1 MTTSTLA
8 APTVAEA
15 PTAAPRAALTN
26 QDRCDACGAQA
37 YVAATVKGSELLY
50 CGHHATKFEAKLKP
64 LASIWHDERSKL
76 NG

>member
-8 APTVAEA
+8 APIADSTPV
-15 PTAAPRAALTN
+15 AAPRPALTN

-50 CGHHATKFEAKLKP
+50 CGHHANKFEAKLKP
-64 LASIWHDERSKL
+64 LASAWHDERSKL
-76 NG
+76 QG